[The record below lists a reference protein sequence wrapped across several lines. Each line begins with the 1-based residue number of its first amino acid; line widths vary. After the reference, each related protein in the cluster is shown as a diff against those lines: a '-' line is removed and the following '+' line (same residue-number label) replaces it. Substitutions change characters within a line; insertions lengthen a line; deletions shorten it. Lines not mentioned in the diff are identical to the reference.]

1 MTQHDE
7 TRRADE
13 KRAEKMRMDKLR
25 IEQMFKSEYD
35 IAASA
40 SALLQH
46 PDIDRD
52 SLTRGFQDLLRE
64 YKALLHQAA
73 KLTNIGDS
81 TQRKLIKTQEE
92 LETLNGQMLELY
104 QVVDDQRERADDLL
118 LNILPAPI
126 AQRMKQGEKVIA
138 DKFDDASVLFSDMVG
153 FTTFASKVSA
163 TELVEMLNQVFSI
176 FDSLVERNGLEKIKT
191 IGDSYMAAGG
201 LPEPK
206 PTHLVDM
213 VSTAIEMQLA
223 LRRLNDQQAEYFS
236 AINAKPFDIRIGIHA
251 GDVVA
256 GVIGKRKFVYD
267 LWGETVNIASR
278 MESHGVAGAI
288 HVSQVV
294 YERLKAQFPFEPR
307 GAVDIKGVGQ
317 MNTYLLRV

>member
-1 MTQHDE
+1 MQHDE
-7 TRRADE
+7 TRRAEE
-13 KRAEKMRMDKLR
+13 KRTEKLRMDKLR

-35 IAASA
+35 VVASA
-40 SALLQH
+40 SALLQR
-46 PDIDRD
+46 PDIDHDTLR
-52 SLTRGFQDLLRE
+52 LGFQNLLRD
-64 YKALLHQAA
+64 YNSLLHQVA
-73 KLTNIGDS
+73 KMTNIGDS

-92 LETLNGQMLELY
+92 LEALNGRLLELY

-126 AQRMKQGEKVIA
+126 ASRMKNGETVIA

-153 FTTFASKVSA
+153 FTAFASKVSA

-176 FDSLVERNGLEKIKT
+176 FDSLVERGGLEKIKT

-201 LPEPK
+201 LPEPH

-213 VSTAIEMQLA
+213 VAMAIEMLRA
-223 LRRLNDQQAEYFS
+223 LRLLNDQQAEYFS
-236 AINAKPFDIRIGIHA
+236 AIHAKPFDIRIGIHA
-251 GDVVA
+251 GEVVA
-256 GVIGKRKFVYD
+256 GVIGKRRFVYD

-288 HVSQVV
+288 HVSQIV
-294 YERLKAQFPFEPR
+294 YERLKGRFPFEAR
-307 GAVDIKGVGQ
+307 GVVDVKGVGK